1 MAHSG
6 LGPNTVIVHLHHKHE
21 MCLNAKCQHN
31 KLHRCL
37 SSLKTRSYIC
47 PQKTPRMPDPV
58 SPQPPHYLDELNPVQ
73 RQAAEKTEGPVLVIA
88 GPGSGKT
95 RVLTYRIAHLIEK
108 GAAPWEILALT
119 FTNKSAREMKERIAK
134 VIGSKASDIW
144 AGTFHSL
151 FARILRVEAKHI
163 GYPTNFTIYD
173 TDDTKSLIGQ
183 IIREMNLDKTVYQ
196 SNAIK
201 NRISS
206 AKSSLVTPKLYI
218 HNAELLTQDK
228 AAKMP
233 LVHKIYAT
241 YVTRCKKAGAM
252 DFDDLL
258 FRLFEL
264 FQNHPDVVKKYRR
277 KFKYVM
283 VDEFQ
288 DTNTLQYAIVKKLVQ
303 YPDSPRNICV
313 VGDDAQSIYAFRGAT
328 IQNILDFERDFADHG
343 IQTFKLEQNYRSTE
357 HIVEAAN
364 AVISHNRRQIQ
375 KKIWSHKG
383 EGQKI
388 RILREMDDTSE
399 GRRVA
404 DSILEQ
410 KSRYHLRNED
420 VAILYRTNAQSRIFE
435 EYLRRFNLKYRVYGG
450 LSFYQRKEVKDLI
463 AYLRIVV
470 NPSDEEAF
478 RRSINNPKRG
488 IGGTSIEKVVTLANQ
503 QGITNYEALK
513 HVALPKRTRHSAD
526 GYLAVIKK
534 ASAKVDTADAYE
546 LAETIARKSG
556 LMDMMRKDTSI
567 EGMGRLENFQ
577 ALLDGIKSFVEE
589 DTLIDTDT
597 LPDKTLATY
606 LQNIALLTDF
616 DSNEE
621 KDNTDVVTLMSVHA
635 AKGLEF
641 KSVFVVGMEEKLF
654 PSWMSMDTTEG
665 MDEERRLF
673 YVAITRAEQFLTLSY
688 TNTRYRYGKMVMN
701 EPSRFL
707 TEVPSE
713 SVESTTYSRRS
724 EAAEYDPLERQ
735 RAKVSGITP
744 VRQRGTAKFSKPK
757 VDPSTFKPSAPGEI
771 EVGQNVMHLKFGE
784 GRVTKLDGGADNRIA
799 TIHFSDLA
807 QPEKR
812 IMLRFAKLQVLE

>member
-1 MAHSG
+1 MSD
-6 LGPNTVIVHLHHKHE
+6 
-21 MCLNAKCQHN
+21 
-31 KLHRCL
+31 
-37 SSLKTRSYIC
+37 S
-47 PQKTPRMPDPV
+47 V
-58 SPQPPHYLDELNPVQ
+58 SPQPPHYLDGLNDVQ
-73 RQAAEKTEGPVLVIA
+73 RQAVVNTEGPVLVIA

-95 RVLTYRIAHLIEK
+95 RVLTFRIAHLIEK
-108 GAAPWEILALT
+108 GVAPWEILALT
-119 FTNKSAREMKERIAK
+119 FTNKSAREMKERIST
-134 VIGSKASDIW
+134 VVGSKATDIW

-183 IIREMNLDKTVYQ
+183 IIREMSLDKTVYQ
-196 SNAIK
+196 VNAIK

-206 AKSSLVTPKLYI
+206 AKSSLVTPKLYAL
-218 HNAELLTQDK
+218 NTELLTQDK
-228 AAKMP
+228 QAKMP
-233 LVHKIYAT
+233 LVSKIYAA
-241 YVTRCKKAGAM
+241 YVSRCKKAGAM

-277 KFKYVM
+277 KFRYVM

-303 YPDSPRNICV
+303 YPESPRNICV

-383 EGQKI
+383 EGNKI
-388 RILREMDDTSE
+388 SMLREMDDTSE
-399 GRRVA
+399 GKRVA
-404 DSILEQ
+404 DTIVEQ
-410 KSRYHLRNED
+410 KSRYHLRNSD
-420 VAILYRTNAQSRIFE
+420 FAILYRTNAQSRIFE
-435 EYLRRFNLKYRVYGG
+435 EYLRRFNLAYRVYGG

-463 AYLRIVV
+463 AYLRMVV

-478 RRSINNPKRG
+478 RRSVNNPKRG
-488 IGGTSIEKVVTLANQ
+488 IGGTSIDKVVSLAAQ
-503 QGITNYEALK
+503 QGITLFEALK
-513 HVALPKRTRHSAD
+513 HVALPKRARHSAD
-526 GYLAVIKK
+526 GFIEVIEK

-556 LMDMMRKDTSI
+556 LMDMMRNDTSI
-567 EGMGRLENFQ
+567 EGMARLENFQ

-635 AKGLEF
+635 AKGLEY
-641 KSVFVVGMEEKLF
+641 KSVFVVGLEEKLF
-654 PSWMSMDTTEG
+654 PSFMSMDSVEG

-707 TEVPSE
+707 SEVPSE

-724 EAAEYDPLERQ
+724 EQGEYDQVEQQ
-735 RAKVSGITP
+735 RARVTGIVP
-744 VRQRGTAKFSKPK
+744 VRQRGTARFSKPM
-757 VDPSTFKPSAPGEI
+757 VDPASFKPSSPDEI
-771 EVGQNVMHLKFGE
+771 EEGQNVLHLKFGE
-784 GRVTKLDGGADNRIA
+784 GRVVKVDGGADNRIA

-812 IMLRFAKLQVLE
+812 IMLRFAKLQVVD

>member
-1 MAHSG
+1 
-6 LGPNTVIVHLHHKHE
+6 
-21 MCLNAKCQHN
+21 
-31 KLHRCL
+31 
-37 SSLKTRSYIC
+37 
-47 PQKTPRMPDPV
+47 MPDPAP
-58 SPQPPHYLDELNPVQ
+58 SKPPHYLDELNPVQ

-196 SNAIK
+196 ANAIK

-206 AKSSLVTPKLYI
+206 AKSSLVTPKLYV

-241 YVTRCKKAGAM
+241 YVARCKKAGAM

-277 KFKYVM
+277 KFKYVL

-357 HIVEAAN
+357 HIVQAAN

-463 AYLRIVV
+463 AYLRMVV

-488 IGGTSIEKVVTLANQ
+488 IGGTSVEKVVTLATQ
-503 QGITNYEALK
+503 QGITNFEALK

-526 GYLAVIKK
+526 GYLDVIQK

-556 LMDMMRKDTSI
+556 LLDSMRKDTSI

-621 KDNTDVVTLMSVHA
+621 KENTDVVTLMSVHA

-641 KSVFVVGMEEKLF
+641 KSVFVVGLEEKLF
-654 PSWMSMDTTEG
+654 PSWMSMDTVEG

-724 EAAEYDPLERQ
+724 EKAEYDPLERQ
-735 RAKVSGITP
+735 RARVSGITP

-757 VDPSTFKPSAPGEI
+757 VDPSTFKPNAPGEI

-784 GRVTKLDGGADNRIA
+784 GRVTKLDGGTDNRIA

-812 IMLRFAKLQVLE
+812 IMLRFAKLQVLD